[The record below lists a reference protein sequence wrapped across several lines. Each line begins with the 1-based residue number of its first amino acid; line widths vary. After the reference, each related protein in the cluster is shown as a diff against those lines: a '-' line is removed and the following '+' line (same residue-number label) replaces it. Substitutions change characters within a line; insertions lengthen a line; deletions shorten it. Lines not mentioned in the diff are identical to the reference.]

1 MNAKNYIIAH
11 WKGEIG
17 PIKSFLLNF
26 LCTYI
31 IAVFALVSLSHIL
44 KLPFFLGMT
53 IFSIVMIWAGV
64 GVVRSSI
71 KNLRNKSASIFKKII
86 YLSILSLIGLATV
99 ISVLDILRIFGTTN

>member
-17 PIKSFLLNF
+17 PTKSFLLNF

-99 ISVLDILRIFGTTN
+99 ISVLDILRIFGTSN